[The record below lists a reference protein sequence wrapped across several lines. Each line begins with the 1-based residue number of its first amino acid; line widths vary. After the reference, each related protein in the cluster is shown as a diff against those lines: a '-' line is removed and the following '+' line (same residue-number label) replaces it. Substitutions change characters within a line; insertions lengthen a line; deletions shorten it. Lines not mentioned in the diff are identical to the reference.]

1 MPKYFIYA
9 RKSTDDEER
18 QQLSI
23 PAQIDELRIFAKKE
37 KLTIVDSLI
46 ELKTAKAPG
55 RKIFNHLIER
65 IQLGEADGILSW
77 HPFVSIVS
85 C

>member
-23 PAQIDELRIFAKKE
+23 PAQIEELRTFSQKE
-37 KLTIVDSLI
+37 NLEVIDTLI
-46 ELKTAKAPG
+46 ESKTAKKPG
-55 RKIFNHLIER
+55 RKIFN
-65 IQLGEADGILSW
+65 
-77 HPFVSIVS
+77 
-85 C
+85 